1 MKKYLVLA
9 IIAVF
14 VSGCET
20 MNSVKTWMGAD
31 TEETTEP
38 QTETQAIISYIIDQ
52 SPTSPNAKP
61 EAEALRKKALRL
73 VFLGSDAANDGV
85 RAVNEINRAIEI
97 DQTNFSLYAARAVI
111 YRDFMK
117 EDAKALDDY
126 NKAVAFN
133 PDEISLYFNR
143 AIVHKR
149 LNNSAAAIADYNTAI
164 TKADNTYK
172 GIFFKANAYQS
183 LGMLRKDMN
192 DYSLAE
198 ANLDLARDM
207 YSNLYKQSLT
217 NNEMQVFQSSYIERL
232 EQVETALKAVAE
244 MSVLNAPVSEPTIAE
259 PETEEVESEV
269 EETTEETV
277 EEVAE

>member
-1 MKKYLVLA
+1 MKKYLALA
-9 IIAVF
+9 IIAAF

-20 MNSVKTWMGAD
+20 MNSVKTWFGAD
-31 TEETTEP
+31 SGETSEV

-73 VFLGSDAANDGV
+73 VFLSSDIAKDAP
-85 RAVNEINRAIEI
+85 RAINEINRAIEL
-97 DQTNFSLYAARAVI
+97 DQTNFSLYAARAII
-111 YRDFMK
+111 YRDFLK

-143 AIVHKR
+143 AIVHKS
-149 LNNSAAAIADYNTAI
+149 LGNSASAISDYNIAI

-183 LGMLRKDMN
+183 LGMLRKDMS

-198 ANLDLARDM
+198 ANLDLARYM

-217 NNEMQVFQSSYIERL
+217 NNEMQVFQSSYLERL
-232 EQVETALKAVAE
+232 TQVETALKAVAE
-244 MSVLNAPVSEPTIAE
+244 LSVLQSS
-259 PETEEVESEV
+259 PETPSEETPV
-269 EETTEETV
+269 EEIEAEETD
-277 EEVAE
+277 AE